1 MTSPKVKV
9 KGGHVL
15 EEAWDYFTFSLTQYK
30 TVVNIAGN
38 EKHMMATTL
47 REVNSRLYN
56 RLGNCHFKDLTEV
69 LLLLLDE
76 ARKLVV
82 KKRNK
87 LVNRMKLA
95 SMV

>member
-1 MTSPKVKV
+1 MTSPKLEV

-15 EEAWDYFTFSLTQYK
+15 EEAWGYFKFRLTQYK
-30 TVVNIAGN
+30 TVVHIAGN
-38 EKHMMATTL
+38 EKQMMATTL

-56 RLGNCHFKDLTEV
+56 RLGNCHYKDLTE
-69 LLLLLDE
+69 LLLLDE

>member
-1 MTSPKVKV
+1 MTSPKLEVN
-9 KGGHVL
+9 GSHVL
-15 EEAWDYFTFSLTQYK
+15 EEACDYFTFSLMQYK
-30 TVVNIAGN
+30 TVENIAIN
-38 EKHMMATTL
+38 KKHMLATTL

-56 RLGNCHFKDLTEV
+56 RLGNCHYKHLTEV
-69 LLLLLDE
+69 LLLDE